1 MIYGDAIKENAMGGM
16 CSTHWRRE
24 EYQQN
29 LMGKGRL

>member
-1 MIYGDAIKENAMGGM
+1 MICGDDIKENAMGVM

-24 EYQQN
+24 EFQQN